1 MLFKPVL
8 PLARTGLA
16 LLLAACLAAP
26 AQSQPMGI
34 PSMGAASGAELSP
47 SLERTLGNAIMEQGR
62 RSPDYV
68 ADSDINQY
76 LTDMGRKLARHGPA
90 MAQPV
95 TVFALRDSS
104 INAFALPGGYIG
116 IHSGLITASQSES
129 ELASVLAHE
138 IAHVAQR
145 HVARGITQSAQ
156 SNHLMIAAL
165 AGALLG
171 ALAGSGNL
179 AMGAAAFGQA
189 AAVDR
194 QLGFS
199 RQAEQEADRVGF
211 EMLTKAGYEPQGMV
225 RMFQRLASASRLN
238 ESASANEYASTHPLS
253 QQRESDIQNRVRGVP
268 ASGYQDSP
276 SFWYVR
282 AKLMIMQAGAGQ
294 ALREVEQSLQSSARQ
309 EQDSIER
316 SAALYGL
323 AYIAMGRKDYD
334 QARALLAQAG
344 GQGRYQA
351 PELDTLAVSVEIAA
365 GDRQAAQARAQQ
377 AWKRWP
383 QSQGAALAYVQVL
396 QQAGQNEQAQRFLL
410 QLIEQWPDV
419 PRLHQLLA
427 QTYDRLGDGVKARRA
442 MAEYYQ
448 LVGALPTAVEQLQ
461 QARNLTTD
469 FYQQSELDT
478 QIRQLRER
486 VENER
491 ALLERF
497 RS

>member
-1 MLFKPVL
+1 MQSKLVF
-8 PLARTGLA
+8 PLARAGLA
-16 LLLAACLAAP
+16 LLLAASPMALVQA
-26 AQSQPMGI
+26 QPMGI

-95 TVFALRDSS
+95 TVFALRDGS

-138 IAHVAQR
+138 IAHVSQR

-171 ALAGSGNL
+171 ALAGSGDL

-225 RMFQRLASASRLN
+225 RMFQRLAAASRLN
-238 ESASANEYASTHPLS
+238 ESPAANEYASTHPLS
-253 QQRESDIQNRVRGVP
+253 QQRESDIQNRVSGHAP
-268 ASGYQDSP
+268 TGYQDTP

-294 ALREVEQSLQSSARQ
+294 ALRGVEQSLQSSARQ
-309 EQDSIER
+309 GQDSIER
-316 SAALYGL
+316 AAALYGL
-323 AYIAMGRKDYD
+323 AYIALGRQDYD
-334 QARALLAQAG
+334 QARGFLAQLTE
-344 GQGRYQA
+344 QGRYQA
-351 PELDTLAVSVEIAA
+351 PEPDALAVSVEVAA
-365 GDRQAAQARAQQ
+365 GDRQAALSRAQS

-383 QSQGAALAYVQVL
+383 QSQGVALAYVQVL
-396 QQAGQNEQAQRFLL
+396 QQAGQNEQVLQFLL
-410 QLIEQWPDV
+410 QRIEQWPDV

-486 VENER
+486 VDNER
-491 ALLERF
+491 VLLERF